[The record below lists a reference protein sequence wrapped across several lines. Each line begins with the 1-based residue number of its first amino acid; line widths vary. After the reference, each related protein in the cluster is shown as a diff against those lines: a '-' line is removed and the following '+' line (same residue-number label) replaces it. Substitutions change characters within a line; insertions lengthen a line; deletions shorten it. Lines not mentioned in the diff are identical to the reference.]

1 MADTPDLGFGL
12 WLFQQ
17 LSCSYIDSYIT
28 PVFIGLSSLFPLPS
42 TIFNPNIKLAQ
53 KLAQYL
59 QALDLVRLAP
69 LAPPLKSRCDADNDL
84 QNHHATPAELQ
95 VVEKFESAQTKNA
108 RSCDWLIEKVL

>member
-1 MADTPDLGFGL
+1 MLAVVLRLLVGIAPANIGCARGGMADTPDLGFGL

-28 PVFIGLSSLFPLPS
+28 PVFIGLSSLFTLPS

-59 QALDLVRLAP
+59 QALDLVRPAP
-69 LAPPLKSRCDADNDL
+69 LEPLKTRCDADIDL
-84 QNHHATPAELQ
+84 QNHHAY
-95 VVEKFESAQTKNA
+95 
-108 RSCDWLIEKVL
+108 